1 MSCVDSYFC
10 ESLAMGALQTRDLAR
25 ALTFVGELN
34 EIDGTEPFTTALLDR
49 LRELVPCEFVTY
61 WAFDIATGDVSTYVP
76 CSAEGETADA
86 DVPWTLCAG
95 DLAELSSSVTV
106 AWRRDTGQN
115 TGVVTWSE
123 LVDRRRRLRC
133 EVQERCQRQ
142 WGIVD
147 HACLSLSASDAHVA
161 WLSFDSTGR
170 DFTVRDRQV
179 IELLEPHFVTRV
191 GAARLRRCFAALTAA
206 LEAGDESPAL
216 LIATPDGEIEYASEA
231 ARRLLET
238 YFGETDGRLP
248 QPLAEQRNG
257 GPPAFT
263 AVKNGTGLL
272 IQGAGADGALLL
284 REEPNVALTR
294 RQRDVLRCIAAGKT
308 SVETARLLWVT
319 EATVSKHLEHV
330 YRKLGV
336 TNRAAA
342 LAKLNGSLH

>member
-1 MSCVDSYFC
+1 M
-10 ESLAMGALQTRDLAR
+10 
-25 ALTFVGELN
+25 TFVGELN
-34 EIDGTEPFTTALLDR
+34 EVHGPEAFTTELLDR
-49 LRELVPCEFVTY
+49 LREFVACDFVTY

-76 CSAEGETADA
+76 CSAEGETAAA
-86 DVPWTLCAG
+86 DVPWTLCAE
-95 DLAELSSSVTV
+95 DVAELSSSVSV

-133 EVQERCQRQ
+133 EVQERIQRQ
-142 WGIVD
+142 WGLVD
-147 HACLSLSASDAHVA
+147 HACLSLSASDVHIER
-161 WLSFDSTGR
+161 LSFDSTGH
-170 DFTVRDRQV
+170 DFTVRDRRV
-179 IELLEPHFVTRV
+179 LELLEPHFVARV
-191 GAARLRRCFAALTAA
+191 GAARLRRRFAALTAA

-216 LIATPDGEIEYASEA
+216 LIATRDGEIEYASAA

-238 YFGETDGRLP
+238 YFGKTNGRLP
-248 QPLAEQRNG
+248 QRLARQGNAG
-257 GPPAFT
+257 SPAFA
-263 AVKNGTGLL
+263 AVKNGTRLL

-294 RQRDVLRCIAAGKT
+294 RQRDVLRCVAAGKT
-308 SVETARLLWVT
+308 TVETARLLWVT